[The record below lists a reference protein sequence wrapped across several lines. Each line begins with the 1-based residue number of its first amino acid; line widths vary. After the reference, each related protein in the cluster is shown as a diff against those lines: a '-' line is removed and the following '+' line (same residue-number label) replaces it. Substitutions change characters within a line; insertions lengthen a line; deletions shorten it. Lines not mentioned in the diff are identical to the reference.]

1 MKRMLL
7 TGLLLLPL
15 AGRAETTLFEDLGG
29 REAISAFTTRLVGH
43 LKSDGRI
50 SPFFAE
56 SDMDRLHD
64 RLTDYF
70 CHVAGEKRSYRGANL
85 YYAHKGLGIHE
96 RDFDALAED
105 LEDSMDEAG
114 VPYSAQARLL
124 ALLAL
129 LAPLER
135 SIVND

>member
-1 MKRMLL
+1 MRAALL
-7 TGLLLLPL
+7 VLALLLP
-15 AGRAETTLFEDLGG
+15 AVARADGLFEDLGG
-29 REAISAFTTRLVGH
+29 RDKISAFTSGLMARV
-43 LKSDGRI
+43 KSDSRI
-50 SPFFAE
+50 SQFFAE
-56 SDMDRLHD
+56 TDMDRLHD
-64 RLTDYF
+64 RLTDFF

-96 RDFDALAED
+96 KDFDALAED

-124 ALLAL
+124 GL

-135 SIVND
+135 AIVSD

>member
-1 MKRMLL
+1 MKKAVLILALL
-7 TGLLLLPL
+7 VASSGV
-15 AGRAETTLFEDLGG
+15 RAETSLFDDLGG

-43 LKSDGRI
+43 LKSDQRI

-85 YYAHKGLGIHE
+85 YYAHKGLGIRE

-124 ALLAL
+124 ALLA
-129 LAPLER
+129 PLER